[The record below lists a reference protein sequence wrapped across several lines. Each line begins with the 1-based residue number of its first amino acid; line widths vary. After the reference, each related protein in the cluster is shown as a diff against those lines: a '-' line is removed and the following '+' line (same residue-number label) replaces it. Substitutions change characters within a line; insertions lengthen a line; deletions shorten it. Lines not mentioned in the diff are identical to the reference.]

1 MTQEQENTQV
11 PSEAEL
17 KMAMYM
23 APVEQAVRSVQTT
36 EELLMIASVMAYKS
50 RQIFDALI
58 GEEQRKKIFRDIAD
72 NKL

>member
-1 MTQEQENTQV
+1 MTEETDKV
-11 PSEAEL
+11 PTEEEL

-23 APVEQAVRSVQTT
+23 APVEQAVRNVKTT

-72 NKL
+72 DKL

>member
-1 MTQEQENTQV
+1 MTEETNKV
-11 PSEAEL
+11 PTEEEL
-17 KMAMYM
+17 KMIMYM
-23 APVEQAVRSVQTT
+23 APVEQAVRNVKTT

>member
-1 MTQEQENTQV
+1 
-11 PSEAEL
+11 
-17 KMAMYM
+17 
-23 APVEQAVRSVQTT
+23 
-36 EELLMIASVMAYKS
+36 MIASVMAYKS